1 MYLVIVPQTELYDEI
16 TEEFANVKG
25 EQFQIEHSLVSLSKW
40 ESKWRKPFISKEA
53 KTREETMDYI
63 RCMTVTRNID
73 DSVYDRI
80 SGKVLDEIG
89 GYINSSMTA
98 TWFAD
103 DPNAPKSRE
112 IITAEIIYHWMI
124 ALNIPMECQKWH
136 LDRLLTLIKVCSI
149 KNQPP
154 KKRGKKEMLAQRRA
168 LNQSRRAKYNSKG

>member
-1 MYLVIVPQTELYDEI
+1 MYLVIVPPSELYDEI
-16 TEEFANVKG
+16 TEEFINVKG

-40 ESKWRKPFISKEA
+40 ESKWKKPFISKEP

-73 DSVYDRI
+73 DSVYARI
-80 SGKVLDEIG
+80 PGNILDEIG
-89 GYINSSMTA
+89 AYINATMTA
-98 TWFAD
+98 TWFSEE
-103 DPNAPKSRE
+103 PNAPKSRE

-124 ALNIPMECQKWH
+124 AFNIPIEFQKWH

-154 KKRGKKEMLAQRRA
+154 KKRGKQEMLAQRRA
-168 LNQSRRAKYNSKG
+168 LNQSRRAAFNSKG